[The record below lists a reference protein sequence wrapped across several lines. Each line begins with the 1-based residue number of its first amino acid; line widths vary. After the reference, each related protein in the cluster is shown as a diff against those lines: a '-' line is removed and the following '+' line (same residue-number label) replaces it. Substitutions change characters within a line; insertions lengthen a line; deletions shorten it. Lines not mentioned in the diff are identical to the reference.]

1 MLSLNFSLPSS
12 PIQLSCLRAEQGQLS
27 KSLEKERQ
35 RAAENRQEYLAAKE
49 EADTL
54 EGRANQ
60 LEVEIRELRR
70 KHKQELQEVLLHNE
84 LIQKVLH
91 SFTDISLSN
100 KSQSDD
106 KCPISYRIGLKYLA
120 CVKSIKVVVSQTC
133 SSRVAST
140 SMQSV
145 PAYDSSLLSKL
156 CHKMAEFFSGPR
168 EGEGFTFGS

>member
-1 MLSLNFSLPSS
+1 MQEAETKAATAEERERSVNERLSQTLSRINVLEAQVFYAPWHYSSSISHAFLNLILRSS

-35 RAAENRQEYLAAKE
+35 RAAENRQEYLATKE

-60 LEVEIRELRR
+60 LEVEIKELRR

-91 SFTDISLSN
+91 SFANITLS
-100 KSQSDD
+100 D
-106 KCPISYRIGLKYLA
+106 KNYSC
-120 CVKSIKVVVSQTC
+120 
-133 SSRVAST
+133 
-140 SMQSV
+140 
-145 PAYDSSLLSKL
+145 
-156 CHKMAEFFSGPR
+156 
-168 EGEGFTFGS
+168 